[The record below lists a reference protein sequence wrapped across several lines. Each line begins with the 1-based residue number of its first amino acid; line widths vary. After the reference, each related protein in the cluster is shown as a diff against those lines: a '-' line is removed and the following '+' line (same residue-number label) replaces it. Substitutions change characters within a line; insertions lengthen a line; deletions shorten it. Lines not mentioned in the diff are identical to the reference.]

1 MGETMTFE
9 FLVNKDNKV
18 SWYKESPCEWG
29 KKEKQYPFKI
39 IKKELSDIKYAK
51 AIKYNYVYDENKQ
64 DFVNKYTGEVF
75 YEGNL
80 IDTYPYT
87 TEKVAIRHRQL
98 YGTNTSTACIQI
110 SQKYVSL
117 NGPAGVES
125 DVFKPIREYYLER
138 FRPFLEYEGIK
149 EAMLAILHGYYVDI
163 VEAFNALP
171 ESTQEVLWTN
181 INLTDDDRVWL
192 RDVLGVTS
200 KWLQ

>member
-1 MGETMTFE
+1 MIFE
-9 FLVNKDNKV
+9 FLIHKSGKI

-29 KKEKQYPFKI
+29 KKERQSPFKI
-39 IKKELSDIKYAK
+39 IKKKLSDVRHAK
-51 AIKYNYVYDENKQ
+51 AIKYNYVYDERKQ

-80 IDTYPYT
+80 IDRYPYKT
-87 TEKVAIRHRQL
+87 KDLGKRHRQL
-98 YGTNTSTACIQI
+98 YGANTSTACMRI
-110 SQKYVSL
+110 SQKYVKLSE
-117 NGPAGVES
+117 PAGVES

-138 FRPFLEYEGIK
+138 FKPFLKYEGIK

-171 ESTQEVLWTN
+171 EGTQEVLWTN
-181 INLTDDDRVWL
+181 IKLTDDDKAWL
-192 RDVLGVTS
+192 KETLGVTS